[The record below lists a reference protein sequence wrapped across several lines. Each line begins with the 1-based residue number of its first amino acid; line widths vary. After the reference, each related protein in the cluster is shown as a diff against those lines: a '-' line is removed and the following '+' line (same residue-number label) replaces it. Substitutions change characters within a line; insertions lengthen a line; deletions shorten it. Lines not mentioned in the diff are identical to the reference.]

1 MSESVNEQKVFGSF
15 ARYVLTFCR
24 NSATIRVAEGDILSV
39 KNKYQLCDVIDCC
52 KDQRSEQRKKNSLKV
67 RIFDISNGSFRAE
80 RALIRHRLKWTRH
93 FAHAT
98 GTVSVRVRRTG
109 GVSKV
114 LFEKVFRGNK
124 SSPLRCSNREKAGVI
139 RRRWIHS
146 YGFCSKSRLGRAVRK
161 RFAFSRT
168 VVRSCFADLKISAL
182 LFDFCAENQYGWISI
197 AAAQVRIL
205 APHKAQA
212 SGGISVWLIFVRFR
226 QSRNCFKTLKFQ
238 SYART
243 FQVRSGICFL
253 IPCAAFPVGLLIPPC
268 SY

>member
-1 MSESVNEQKVFGSF
+1 MRCN
-15 ARYVLTFCR
+15 RL
-24 NSATIRVAEGDILSV
+24 L
-39 KNKYQLCDVIDCC
+39 
-52 KDQRSEQRKKNSLKV
+52 QRSTFGTTEKELIKGSNLRH
-67 RIFDISNGSFRAE
+67 FNGSFRAE
-80 RALIRHRLKWTRH
+80 RALIGIDSNERGILPTRPALWVWGCAEPK
-93 FAHAT
+93 FL
-98 GTVSVRVRRTG
+98 
-109 GVSKV
+109 KV

-146 YGFCSKSRLGRAVRK
+146 YDFCSKIRLGRAVRK

-182 LFDFCAENQYGWISI
+182 LFDFCAENQYGWTSI

-226 QSRNCFKTLKFQ
+226 QSRNCSKTLKFQ

-243 FQVRSGICFL
+243 FQVRSEICFL
-253 IPCAAFPVGLLIPPC
+253 ISCAAFPVSLLIPPC

>member
-1 MSESVNEQKVFGSF
+1 MRCN
-15 ARYVLTFCR
+15 RL
-24 NSATIRVAEGDILSV
+24 L
-39 KNKYQLCDVIDCC
+39 
-52 KDQRSEQRKKNSLKV
+52 QRSTFGTTEKELIKGSNLRH
-67 RIFDISNGSFRAE
+67 FNGSFRAE

-146 YGFCSKSRLGRAVRK
+146 YGFCSKIRLGRAVRK

-182 LFDFCAENQYGWISI
+182 LFDFCAENQYGWTSI

-226 QSRNCFKTLKFQ
+226 QSRNCSKTLKFQ

-253 IPCAAFPVGLLIPPC
+253 ISCAAFPVSLLIPPC